1 MLPYHAHFV
10 KGFGEQFKEQVR
22 SLQPGYCFL
31 GCFGKVLAKYE
42 NRLTVDPSQTDNFG
56 IPIPV
61 VHFRFGDND
70 MALWRDM
77 IRTSGEIL
85 DTAKVRLSLPGE
97 LHPAGFA
104 SHDVG
109 TVRMGNDPKT
119 SVLNSFCQTHEV
131 KNLFVVDGSCFT
143 TAPEKN
149 PTLTIMALAVRTAH
163 HMADAIRKGDL

>member
-1 MLPYHAHFV
+1 
-10 KGFGEQFKEQVR
+10 
-22 SLQPGYCFL
+22 
-31 GCFGKVLAKYE
+31 
-42 NRLTVDPSQTDNFG
+42 
-56 IPIPV
+56 
-61 VHFRFGDND
+61 

-97 LHPAGFA
+97 LHPGGFA

-109 TVRMGNDPKT
+109 TVRMGSDPKT

-163 HMADAIRKGDL
+163 YMADAMRKGDL